1 MQSVRWSLF
10 RQGVGVGQD
19 DNRVPQ
25 DPRSVRARFG
35 RSVTGLSLVAFI
47 ASRHGDTDIWLDS
60 DTASHGGIILDQP
73 LASLV
78 GLVIATGSNAQ
89 IEVRV
94 GDGAPVRVNIEPKG
108 QI

>member
-1 MQSVRWSLF
+1 MATRCAWP
-10 RQGVGVGQD
+10 G
-19 DNRVPQ
+19 
-25 DPRSVRARFG
+25 DPRATHERVLWDHDLRFQNGGTILPRRPASVKC
-35 RSVTGLSLVAFI
+35 V
-47 ASRHGDTDIWLDS
+47 DI